1 MKKINKELHNQ
12 LLAQYVDNKLLH
24 EDSIMEGVTSTSLE
38 ANTSGDFKTQNKQT
52 QQCVT
57 SPAQ

>member
-38 ANTSGDFKTQNKQT
+38 ANTSGDFKNQNKQT
-52 QQCVT
+52 QQSVT

>member
-38 ANTSGDFKTQNKQT
+38 ANTSGDFKTQNKQI
-52 QQCVT
+52 QQSVT